1 MKKDITNDVVF
12 TCTFSTRS
20 PMSLQM
26 GLGNRGPT
34 PNSSPAVQ
42 SPQGGFFSPAQSRP
56 TFPVGQNNSQAQG
69 QSPFGSEPSFKSP
82 GGMMFN
88 RQPDTSQG
96 VSTSMQNS
104 APVDRFSSPHMGS
117 GEGPN
122 LPFGPNFASMF
133 RHPPPP
139 SRFPPPPSF
148 QAPPP
153 DHNLQPNQTSNL
165 HGDSPQTR
173 SVGMGGTNTFFGNQ
187 STAHGNQTNFS
198 HAPGTE
204 RPQGERGSGQQQ
216 QFPPNLQMP
225 FSQVNVANYFN
236 DKM

>member
-1 MKKDITNDVVF
+1 
-12 TCTFSTRS
+12 
-20 PMSLQM
+20 MSLQM
-26 GLGNRGPT
+26 GLGNRGPA

-69 QSPFGSEPSFKSP
+69 QAPFGSEPSYKSP

-104 APVDRFSSPHMGS
+104 APMDRFSSPHMGS

-139 SRFPPPPSF
+139 SRFPRPQIFKPHLQITTYSQTKHQISMVMVHRQDQVEWVAQIPS
-148 QAPPP
+148 
-153 DHNLQPNQTSNL
+153 LET
-165 HGDSPQTR
+165 SPQLTATR
-173 SVGMGGTNTFFGNQ
+173 LTSRMPQVQNVPRETGDQANSNHFHQ
-187 STAHGNQTNFS
+187 IYRCHS
-198 HAPGTE
+198 H
-204 RPQGERGSGQQQ
+204 R
-216 QFPPNLQMP
+216 
-225 FSQVNVANYFN
+225 
-236 DKM
+236 